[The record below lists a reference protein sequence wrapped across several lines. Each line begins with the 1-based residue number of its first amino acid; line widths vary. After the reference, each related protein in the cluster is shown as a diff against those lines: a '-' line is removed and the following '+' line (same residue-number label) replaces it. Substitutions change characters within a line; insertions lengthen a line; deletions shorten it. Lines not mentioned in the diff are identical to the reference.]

1 MKICIISGQFK
12 PNQCGISDY
21 IKLLSI
27 EFERLGHIVTKA
39 TLNDN
44 ISLTDIAQK
53 LPSADIYSLQF
64 APYLFSPGGLI
75 GSSLIELAKQLKV
88 KKLHVNFHEIWIGA
102 YPNASI
108 WERFMGWRQK
118 REILKFFLISKPTV
132 VTSSNAAALDRLN
145 CSNITSQYLYLFGNI
160 AYSKSEFK
168 CYDNFIKVAIFGTLY
183 EKFPYDILLKNLH
196 DISHIKKKK
205 LQIRIIGRQREEKG
219 LSLLK
224 SLAKKSNLLI
234 FESGVLRTDSIS
246 HELQICDLGVCTTP
260 LDIIGK
266 SGATAAMLEHGL
278 PVIAFDDGDT
288 PIDKL
293 FVFKEFKNQI
303 FSLNDETSVT
313 QLTNH
318 MHHQKKPFFDGVAY
332 TANEMLNLIN

>member
-1 MKICIISGQFK
+1 MGKIHGLEAKKRNSEVFAYFQAYCS
-12 PNQCGISDY
+12 Y
-21 IKLLSI
+21 KL
-27 EFERLGHIVTKA
+27 EC
-39 TLNDN
+39 
-44 ISLTDIAQK
+44 
-53 LPSADIYSLQF
+53 
-64 APYLFSPGGLI
+64 
-75 GSSLIELAKQLKV
+75 
-88 KKLHVNFHEIWIGA
+88 
-102 YPNASI
+102 
-108 WERFMGWRQK
+108 
-118 REILKFFLISKPTV
+118 
-132 VTSSNAAALDRLN
+132 AALDRLN

-196 DISHIKKKK
+196 DISHIQKKK

-224 SLAKKSNLLI
+224 TLAKKSNLLI
-234 FESGVLRTDSIS
+234 FESGVLSTDSIS

-293 FVFKEFKNQI
+293 FVFKEFKKKNLRRREREELLKTVTSKPHVN
-303 FSLNDETSVT
+303 SLAQVMQLSLVT
-313 QLTNH
+313 
-318 MHHQKKPFFDGVAY
+318 
-332 TANEMLNLIN
+332 